1 MSRGSFSNFNVVCGS
16 IVNTYNIQVHT
27 QAGIGTQT
35 KMREMKG
42 KKWKVPDSLTK
53 LHYGEG
59 KSGMAVA
66 PQGDSKPVKKM
77 VLRGYG
83 DVRRQH

>member
-1 MSRGSFSNFNVVCGS
+1 MN
-16 IVNTYNIQVHT
+16 T

-35 KMREMKG
+35 KMREMK
-42 KKWKVPDSLTK
+42 KKMEVPDSLTK

-66 PQGDSKPVKKM
+66 LREIANLQKM
-77 VLRGYG
+77 VVRGYG